1 MSTLYGIG
9 IGPGDPDLI
18 TLRALAVLR
27 KSKVIAWP
35 APAAGES
42 LARRIAAPHLP
53 GDCEE
58 YAIRIPMN
66 AARFPAEEIYA
77 RAARD
82 LGAHLAAGRD
92 VAVLCE
98 GDPFFYGSFV
108 YLFARMQ
115 GAHRVEVV
123 PGVSSL
129 TACAAG
135 LAAPLATAADVL
147 SVVPATLPEP
157 KLRAA
162 LGNCDAA
169 AVIKIGRHL
178 AKVRKALAATGLQ
191 QHARYIERATL
202 PNQRIVPLSEVG
214 DGDAPYFSMILIHRR
229 GCAWL

>member
-27 KSKVIAWP
+27 KTKVIAWP
-35 APAAGES
+35 APAGGES
-42 LARRIAAPHLP
+42 LARRIAARHLP
-53 GDCEE
+53 GGCEE
-58 YAIRIPMN
+58 YAIRIPMD

-82 LGAHLAAGRD
+82 LGVHLAAGRD

-108 YLFARMQ
+108 YLFARMRE
-115 GAHRVEVV
+115 AHRVEVV

-135 LAAPLATAADVL
+135 LAAPLAAAADVL

-157 KLRAA
+157 NLRAA

-178 AKVRKALAATGLQ
+178 AKVRKALAATGLLR
-191 QHARYIERATL
+191 HARYIERATR